1 MPVHLLRKKQGNGCF
16 LLYTEPPRGYIVT
29 NDTCATREDF
39 YLTPF
44 EINHEITILGKLCA
58 SAGICGLCGVY
69 AHAC

>member
-1 MPVHLLRKKQGNGCF
+1 MR
-16 LLYTEPPRGYIVT
+16 
-29 NDTCATREDF
+29 ATREDF

-58 SAGICGLCGVY
+58 SAGICGLCCVY